1 MALKRGKHILVLGNS
16 PQINEIDFDR
26 LDPSVITLGVN
37 RIWLKHKPDYL
48 FFHDYDIVQEL
59 EAHPELLAQLQDTSE
74 IYSSDWLRASKKTI
88 PNWVKVYA
96 RQINTRR
103 MFPDSVT
110 TAMLLFS
117 THYEKINDC
126 TFYIAG
132 VPLKW
137 CSPSHFWKQL
147 DYHNA
152 LNKNQ
157 RNWYD
162 PRFQRVIH
170 NFKRL
175 RNIGFRMVSATPHSE
190 LNRFLRFENIENL
203 YIKGKP

>member
-1 MALKRGKHILVLGNS
+1 MAPKRGKNILILGNS
-16 PQINEIDFDR
+16 PQINEIKFDQ

-37 RIWLKHKPDYL
+37 RIWLKHRPNYL

-59 EAHPELLAQLQDTSE
+59 EARPELLAQLQDTSE
-74 IYSSDWLRASKKTI
+74 IYSSDWLRASKKPI
-88 PNWVKVYA
+88 PKWVTVHN
-96 RQINTRR
+96 RQINTKRL
-103 MFPDSVT
+103 FPDSIT

-117 THYEKINDC
+117 THYENISDC

-132 VPLKW
+132 TLLRW
-137 CSPSHFWKQL
+137 NEPSHFWKQI
-147 DYHNA
+147 DYPNA
-152 LNKNQ
+152 LNNNQ

-162 PRFQRVIH
+162 PRFQKIAY

-175 RNIGFRMVSATPHSE
+175 KNIGFKMVSVTPHSE

-203 YIKGKP
+203 YIKGRP